1 MPDEAPRDGCS
12 EDADETTMTTPATE
26 LARHFDGH
34 FRVLILDNEV
44 TVDAFVTDP
53 PLPWARLTAQDGV
66 YRIGEG
72 YPRPLTAAEAG
83 REELNWDRVSEA
95 AIREA
100 LSGLDETIDLVAFGN
115 NAGPGLP
122 LADSLPAPASRHARL
137 RRLRQPLPER
147 PAYEAA
153 GYRRFC
159 TRADLVAHIAEAAEA
174 AHRPPAL
181 GIINTIEHNER
192 NYHTPWGGR
201 QTGER

>member
-1 MPDEAPRDGCS
+1 
-12 EDADETTMTTPATE
+12 MTTPATE
-26 LARHFDGH
+26 LARHYDGH

-53 PLPWARLTAQDGV
+53 PLPWARLTARDGV

-72 YPRPLTAAEAG
+72 YPTPLTAAEAD

-115 NAGPGLP
+115 NAGQGLP
-122 LADSLPAPASRHARL
+122 LADALPAPL
-137 RRLRQPLPER
+137 RATRGVVVYGSSLPER

-153 GYRRFC
+153 GYGRFC
-159 TRADLVAHIAEAAEA
+159 PRGDLVAHLNEAARA
-174 AHRPPAL
+174 ASRPPAL
-181 GIINTIEHNER
+181 GFINTIEHNEQ
-192 NYHTPWGGR
+192 NYHTPWRGR
-201 QTGER
+201 ETGER

>member
-1 MPDEAPRDGCS
+1 
-12 EDADETTMTTPATE
+12 MTTPATE

-53 PLPWARLTAQDGV
+53 PLPWARLTAGDGV

-100 LSGLDETIDLVAFGN
+100 LSGLDDTIDLVAFGN
-115 NAGPGLP
+115 NAGQGLA
-122 LADSLPAPASRHARL
+122 LAETLAVAL
-137 RRLRQPLPER
+137 RATRGVVVYGSSLPER

-153 GYRRFC
+153 GYRRVC
-159 TRADLVAHIAEAAEA
+159 PRGDLGAHLGAAA
-174 AHRPPAL
+174 AAAGRPPAL
-181 GIINTIEHNER
+181 GFINTIEHNEQ
-192 NYHTPWGGR
+192 NYHTPWRGR
-201 QTGER
+201 ETGER

>member
-1 MPDEAPRDGCS
+1 
-12 EDADETTMTTPATE
+12 MTTPSTE
-26 LARHFDGH
+26 LARHFDGY
-34 FRVLILDNEV
+34 FRILILDNEV

-53 PLPWARLTAQDGV
+53 PLPWARLTARDGV

-72 YPRPLTAAEAG
+72 YPTPLTAAEAD

-100 LSGLDETIDLVAFGN
+100 LSGIDEAIDLIAFGN
-115 NAGPGLP
+115 NAGQALP
-122 LADSLPAPASRHARL
+122 LAEALPEPL
-137 RRLRQPLPER
+137 RATRGVVVYGSSLPER
-147 PAYEAA
+147 ADYEAA

-159 TRADLVAHIAEAAEA
+159 PRSNLVAHLAEAAEA
-174 AHRPPAL
+174 AVRPLAL
-181 GIINTIEHNER
+181 GFINTIEHNER

>member
-1 MPDEAPRDGCS
+1 
-12 EDADETTMTTPATE
+12 MTTPATE

-53 PLPWARLTAQDGV
+53 PLPWARLMARDGV

-72 YPRPLTAAEAG
+72 YPTPLTAAEAD

-100 LSGLDETIDLVAFGN
+100 LSGIDEAIDLIAFGN
-115 NAGPGLP
+115 NAGQGLP
-122 LADSLPAPASRHARL
+122 LAEALPEPL
-137 RRLRQPLPER
+137 RATRGVVVYGSSLPER
-147 PAYEAA
+147 ADYEAA

-159 TRADLVAHIAEAAEA
+159 PRGNLVAHLAEAAEA
-174 AHRPPAL
+174 AVRPLAL
-181 GIINTIEHNER
+181 GFINTIEHNER